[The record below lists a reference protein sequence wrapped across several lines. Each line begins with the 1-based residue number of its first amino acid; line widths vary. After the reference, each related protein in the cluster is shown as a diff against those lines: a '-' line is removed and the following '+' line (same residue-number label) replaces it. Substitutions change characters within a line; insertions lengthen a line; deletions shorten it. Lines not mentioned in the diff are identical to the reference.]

1 MQAEWRVKGIYKAD
15 AQKVADEIGNDKITP
30 QEMVEKARNEQ
41 SELHKCLN
49 GFNFLIIY
57 GHHINGWF
65 IAIPNWN
72 KCTEAGEPSGVAYNA
87 TKLAQTHIH
96 DIAPMYLAQAI
107 KEHWESIKE
116 REGEL
121 E

>member
-1 MQAEWRVKGIYKAD
+1 MSDMNYKIQNTYEVTQTHEFSVD
-15 AQKVADEIGNDKITP
+15 W
-30 QEMVEKARNEQ
+30 
-41 SELHKCLN
+41 N

-72 KCTEAGEPSGVAYNA
+72 VCTEAGEPSDVAYNA
-87 TKLAQTHIH
+87 TKIAQTHIH

-107 KEHWESIKE
+107 AEHWENVKE
-116 REGEL
+116 REE

>member
-1 MQAEWRVKGIYKAD
+1 MKYKIRNTYKATN
-15 AQKVADEIGNDKITP
+15 V
-30 QEMVEKARNEQ
+30 NEF
-41 SELHKCLN
+41 SVDWN

-72 KCTEAGEPSGVAYNA
+72 VCTEAGEPTDVVYNA
-87 TKLAQTHIH
+87 AKLAQTHVH
-96 DIAPMYLAQAI
+96 YIAHMFLARAI

-116 REGEL
+116 REEK
-121 E
+121 

>member
-1 MQAEWRVKGIYKAD
+1 MNYK
-15 AQKVADEIGNDKITP
+15 IGNTYETIN
-30 QEMVEKARNEQ
+30 V
-41 SELHKCLN
+41 SEFSVDWN

-72 KCTEAGEPSGVAYNA
+72 VCTEAGEPTSVDYNA
-87 TKLAQTHIH
+87 TKIAQTHIH

-107 KEHWESIKE
+107 NEHWKSVKG
-116 REGEL
+116 REGN
-121 E
+121 